1 MNEPI
6 KEYNSIKK
14 LVENNDIENMA
25 NKNSKNDLKLI
36 AHQKKQGI
44 VKTSRI
50 DKYLS
55 KKNIYNKI
63 YIDNGQY
70 RK

>member
-25 NKNSKNDLKLI
+25 NKNSKNDMKLI
-36 AHQKKQGI
+36 AHQKKIGH
-44 VKTSRI
+44 S
-50 DKYLS
+50 
-55 KKNIYNKI
+55 KNIKN
-63 YIDNGQY
+63 
-70 RK
+70 